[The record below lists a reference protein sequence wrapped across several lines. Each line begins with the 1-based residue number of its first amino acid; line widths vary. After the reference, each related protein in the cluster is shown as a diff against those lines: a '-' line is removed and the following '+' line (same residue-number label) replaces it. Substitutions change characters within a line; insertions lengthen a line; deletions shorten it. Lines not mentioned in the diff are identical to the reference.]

1 MRKFFYLVI
10 TLFLFITSLNGKTFS
25 DDDYLQIV
33 SKNLEI
39 KDDIVLANGDVLV
52 YSPDYYIT
60 ANRLIYDKVNGTLE
74 LFDDVSIIKENKE
87 IVYSQYVFMNK
98 KEDVN
103 NFKPIL
109 LFENTEKIWFN
120 SEDANSK
127 SDLYDLKD
135 STLSS
140 CDCDDPDWSI
150 GFTSGDHNTTDKWI
164 NTYNTTLYI
173 QDIPV
178 LYTPYYGFSTDK
190 TRRTG
195 LLRPTIGWSSKEGFL
210 YAQPLF
216 IAPASNYDF
225 EYIPSIKTLRGHG
238 NELVFRY
245 ADSAYSM
252 LKIEA
257 GYFKE
262 KSKYQEAYSLK
273 NDKHYGWNLEYD
285 RTKLFSNEEST
296 DGLLIKLNSM
306 NDVDYINTKYSNNS
320 MDYKD
325 RYLES
330 KINYY
335 YNTNNYFAGL
345 DLKYYDDITLD
356 NNNETLQSI
365 PLINIHKYSNNL
377 FFNKLSY
384 STDFKFS
391 RKTRDDGVSANSTDI
406 NIPIT
411 YHTTFLDDYLNLLLS
426 EQIYFTNIKYS
437 NSDTYEFKDAN
448 YGRNSHV
455 ISLYTDLLKEYN
467 SYLHTLKLSTTY
479 TYANEFLQKGDIY
492 GISNDD
498 TEIDDFAITQT
509 NRNLSIGFDQSFY
522 NKETLSQIIN
532 HRIKQAFIYNTINGN
547 YEKSDLENDLTYFY
561 DYGSL
566 SNRILFNH
574 DLNKIIS
581 SSSNFKFTNEGYF
594 FNVYHTY
601 TKDTTTLENQKSIT
615 YELGMGFNKYYK
627 ASYREEFDLTADIS
641 KKREYVFNINKKCWA
656 LNLKL
661 IDSLVATNTTDN
673 SVLRQNIFYVQLNL
687 KQLFVLDQE
696 YKFEERSQ

>member
-1 MRKFFYLVI
+1 MYRLYYLI
-10 TLFLFITSLNGKTFS
+10 IAIFLFSTTLNSKTFS

-39 KDDIVLANGDVLV
+39 KDDIVEAQGDVLV

-60 ANRLIYDKVNGTLE
+60 ANRLIYNKIDGTLE
-74 LFDDVSIIKENKE
+74 LFDDVNIIKENKE
-87 IVYSQYVFMNK
+87 IVYSSYVFMNK
-98 KEDVN
+98 NEDAN
-103 NFKPIL
+103 TFKPIL
-109 LFENTEKIWFN
+109 LFENKEKIWFN
-120 SEDANSK
+120 SEKADSNN
-127 SDLYDLKD
+127 DLYNLKD

-140 CDCDDPDWSI
+140 CDCDNPDWSI
-150 GFTSGDHNTTDKWI
+150 GFTSGDHNTTNQWV

-173 QDIPV
+173 KDTPV
-178 LYTPYYGFSTDK
+178 FYTPYYGFSTDR
-190 TRRTG
+190 TRKTG

-210 YAQPLF
+210 YAQPVF
-216 IAPASNYDF
+216 IAPAANYDF

-238 NELVFRY
+238 NELRFRY
-245 ADSAYSM
+245 SDSLYSM

-262 KSKYQEAYSLK
+262 KSKYKDMYSLK

-285 RTKLFSNEEST
+285 RKKLFSDEESD

-306 NDVDYINTKYSNNS
+306 NDVDYINTKYGNNN
-320 MDYKD
+320 MNYKD

-330 KINYY
+330 KLNYY

-345 DLKYYDDITLD
+345 DIKYYDDITLD

-365 PLINIHKYSNNL
+365 PLVNIHKYSNNL

-384 STDFKFS
+384 STDLKFA
-391 RKTRDDGVSANSTDI
+391 RKTRDDGVSANITDI

-411 YHTTFLDDYLNLLLS
+411 YHTTFFDDYLNLMLS
-426 EQIYFTNIKYS
+426 EQLYFTNIKYS
-437 NSDTYEFKDAN
+437 NSDQYEDVN
-448 YGRNSHV
+448 YARNNH
-455 ISLYTDLLKEYN
+455 ILSLYTDLLKEYN
-467 SYLHTLKLSTTY
+467 QYLHTLKFSTTY
-479 TYANEFLQKGDIY
+479 TYANTFMQKGDIY

-498 TEIDDFAITQT
+498 VELDDFAISNT
-509 NRNLSIGFDQSFY
+509 NRNFSFAFDQSFY
-522 NKETLSQIIN
+522 NKETLKQIVN
-532 HRIKQAFIYNTINGN
+532 HRIKQAFIYNTLNDN
-547 YEKSDLENDLTYFY
+547 YEKSDLENDITYFY

-574 DLNKIIS
+574 NLNKIIS

-601 TKDTTTLENQKSIT
+601 TKNTTTLANQKSIT
-615 YELGMGFNKYYK
+615 YELGMDFNKYYK

-641 KKREYVFNINKKCWA
+641 KKREYVFHIDKKCWA

-661 IDSLVATNTTDN
+661 VDSLVATNTTNN
-673 SVLRQNIFYVQLNL
+673 SVLRQNIFYIQLNL
-687 KQLFVLDQE
+687 KQLFMLDQE
-696 YKFEERSQ
+696 YKFKERSE